1 MTVTA
6 LHEATGNTFVAV
18 TNERGIYRI
27 PARVGSYR
35 INAVLQGFATSE
47 RTGIQLLAGQTSTIC
62 EVNGASPRGDE
73 RHRLVLNGIWQ
84 IGHGFQL
91 SGIHYASAGDRSA
104 TSYGTDLRNL
114 GAGSVERQRL
124 RPDGCPQYLK
134 RTAAENRTMQFGFR
148 ITF

>member
-1 MTVTA
+1 M
-6 LHEATGNTFVAV
+6 
-18 TNERGIYRI
+18 
-27 PARVGSYR
+27 
-35 INAVLQGFATSE
+35 
-47 RTGIQLLAGQTSTIC
+47 
-62 EVNGASPRGDE
+62 
-73 RHRLVLNGIWQ
+73 LNGIWQ

-104 TSYGTDLRNL
+104 TSYGSDLRNL
-114 GAGSVERQRL
+114 GAGSVERQRF